1 MNNADRLQVWVQ
13 EVLRMHPGQMPLEDG
28 REATVHY
35 EDGCVYAYTY
45 DEKDEIVYAAR
56 VRLVSEDPRED

>member
-1 MNNADRLQVWVQ
+1 
-13 EVLRMHPGQMPLEDG
+13 MPLEDG